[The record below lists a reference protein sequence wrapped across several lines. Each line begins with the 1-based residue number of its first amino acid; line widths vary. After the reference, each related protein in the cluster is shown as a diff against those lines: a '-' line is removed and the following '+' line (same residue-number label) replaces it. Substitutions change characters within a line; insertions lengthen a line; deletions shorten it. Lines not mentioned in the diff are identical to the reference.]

1 MALILLKPSK
11 VGKGT
16 LQLAPSRN
24 SYNMAN
30 ILYLIKLTSERDMIY
45 VSWTGLPAV
54 VWKQTTSTP

>member
-16 LQLAPSRN
+16 LQLVPSRN

-45 VSWTGLPAV
+45 VP
-54 VWKQTTSTP
+54 